1 MNKSKLIIMGI
12 IVTIIFTTFYFLRSP
27 LSNQISKNNEIKIVF
42 LGTKNGIIKYL
53 PSSKTISIK
62 FVKKINKKNE
72 TNSIYQQ
79 AYQIYQENYKEIIN
93 TKDIYYVYLKDINF
107 ISKIFN
113 WKTDIKSI
121 YEMIKTIYQIQTNI
135 PITDRITLLPH
146 ILNIKAPQVVV
157 IDSDENEASTNIET
171 SKNITLELISS
182 IDKKRLKKIKSI
194 LKENHIDILEEKTQK
209 NITETKIIIN
219 TINNYSYAKKVADIL
234 GIQKEIIIEKKPSIC
249 DVILII
255 SNDYKEE

>member
-1 MNKSKLIIMGI
+1 MNKLKIITIAI
-12 IVTIIFTTFYFLRSP
+12 ILMIIFTTFYFLKSP
-27 LSNQISKNNEIKIVF
+27 LSNQIFKNNEIKIVF
-42 LGTKNGIIKYL
+42 LGAKNGIIKYL
-53 PSSKTISIK
+53 PLSKNISIK
-62 FVKKINKKNE
+62 FAKKINKKNE

-79 AYQIYQENYKEIIN
+79 AYQIYQENDKEIID
-93 TKDIYYVYLKDINF
+93 TRDIYYVYLKDINF
-107 ISKIFN
+107 ISKIFS

-121 YEMIKTIYQIQTNI
+121 YEIIKAIYQIQTNI
-135 PITDRITLLPH
+135 SIADRITLLPL
-146 ILNIKAPQVVV
+146 ILNIKASQVVF
-157 IDSDENEASTNIET
+157 IDSDENEVLTNIET
-171 SKNITLELISS
+171 PKNITLELISS

-194 LKENHIDILEEKTQK
+194 LKENNIDILEEKTQK